1 MKVSQQV
8 KSNQVKERK
17 TVLVNFKGKVPKSL
31 NRVKN
36 LSIEFHGKAPLT
48 AEEHMLDLG
57 CVCTSEQLIFVHTN
71 MVTFCFQNGKVWLN
85 RLVSFFSRT

>member
-17 TVLVNFKGKVPKSL
+17 IDLVNFKGKVPTSL
-31 NRVKN
+31 NTVKN
-36 LSIEFHGKAPLT
+36 PSTEFHGKAPLT
-48 AEEHMLDLG
+48 PEEHMLDLG

-71 MVTFCFQNGKVWLN
+71 MVTLCFQRG
-85 RLVSFFSRT
+85 RCR